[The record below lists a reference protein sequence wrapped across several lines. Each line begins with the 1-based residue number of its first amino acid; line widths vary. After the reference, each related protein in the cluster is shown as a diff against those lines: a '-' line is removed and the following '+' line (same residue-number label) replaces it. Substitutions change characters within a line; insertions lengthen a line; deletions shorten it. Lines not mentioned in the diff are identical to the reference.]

1 MMPIRAKIIEILSSV
16 GESLLS
22 LSFNTS
28 GLVAGGILALY
39 LDVFS
44 IRPWTIVLFPS
55 ILSVRGA
62 IGGLFSGRMSTALHL
77 GTIKAS
83 YTNNTKSFSL
93 LLASIVTLAFESSVV
108 IGSVAFIFSS
118 FLWGT
123 PLEDSL
129 QILTVI
135 SGTMG
140 MSILFVSPIT
150 MAASFLSFKH
160 GLDPDITVYPI
171 TSTFA
176 DVIIT
181 LCYMTVLRTFFETES
196 GHYIVYLL
204 DLLFILVVLIFLA
217 RNYKEEEFLKTLK
230 EFQLTLLIVA
240 VVVNITGSMLNAMRA
255 AIGERLEVYT
265 VYPALITTMGSFGS
279 IVGSTATTKL
289 FTGLINPSLSSMKR
303 HMTQILSAWAASM
316 IMFTI
321 YTGITSASYNID
333 SAELSSFLAE
343 LLTTNILA
351 ASVMACIAYAIAIL
365 TFRRALDPDNYVIPI
380 ESSIADAVTTI
391 FLFVALGLFS

>member
-1 MMPIRAKIIEILSSV
+1 
-16 GESLLS
+16 
-22 LSFNTS
+22 
-28 GLVAGGILALY
+28 
-39 LDVFS
+39 
-44 IRPWTIVLFPS
+44 
-55 ILSVRGA
+55 
-62 IGGLFSGRMSTALHL
+62 
-77 GTIKAS
+77 
-83 YTNNTKSFSL
+83 
-93 LLASIVTLAFESSVV
+93 
-108 IGSVAFIFSS
+108 
-118 FLWGT
+118 
-123 PLEDSL
+123 
-129 QILTVI
+129 
-135 SGTMG
+135 
-140 MSILFVSPIT
+140 
-150 MAASFLSFKH
+150 
-160 GLDPDITVYPI
+160 
-171 TSTFA
+171 
-176 DVIIT
+176 
-181 LCYMTVLRTFFETES
+181 MTVLRTFFETES